1 MNKYLPPSPPI
12 TPPELQETESRS
24 QIRTQPLERIS
35 STETSIRGGFLPPT
49 PPAAPAHP
57 VPVLPPEAELYRK
70 LVSCGSLSEY
80 IQLVAS
86 SYTAREA
93 AESLKS
99 QERKFLGG
107 CSPLGASGGDTD
119 RLLTEFTARKSAFHT
134 PLSVK
139 TTTDYWTLRN
149 TLTQEKSSNQCYLY
163 PYGYLFPASDKSFNS
178 SSTMEEKI
186 KCHLAT
192 GSLVHDVRN
201 TVNGRNIGSA
211 VDLRIGNQQEQEQ
224 EQEQKPTG
232 GFFRP
237 WESGKWW
244 KIYIFKVFTWQNKEM
259 IGGLEDI
266 LVYSRI
272 LFFCSSRNLFD
283 LLFRSS
289 YFALCHLTFST
300 EKFILFKVSEITCQ
314 IHWPKPFFYFAADI
328 SGDPHKEIHTV
339 SSYKSPVRSW
349 LHRYYEAR

>member
-12 TPPELQETESRS
+12 TPPELQETQSRS
-24 QIRTQPLERIS
+24 PVRIQPLERNS
-35 STETSIRGGFLPPT
+35 STETSIIGGFHPPT

-70 LVSCGSLSEY
+70 LVNCGSLSEY

-99 QERKFLGG
+99 QERKFLGRS
-107 CSPLGASGGDTD
+107 SPLGASGGDTH
-119 RLLTEFTARKSAFHT
+119 RLLTESTARKSAFHT

-149 TLTQEKSSNQCYLY
+149 TLTQEKTSNHCYLY
-163 PYGYLFPASDKSFNS
+163 PYGYLFPATDKSFNS
-178 SSTMEEKI
+178 SSAAGERI

-192 GSLVHDVRN
+192 GSLVHGVRN
-201 TVNGRNIGSA
+201 TRNAGNIGSA

-224 EQEQKPTG
+224 EQEKKPVG

-237 WESGKWW
+237 WETGK
-244 KIYIFKVFTWQNKEM
+244 
-259 IGGLEDI
+259 
-266 LVYSRI
+266 
-272 LFFCSSRNLFD
+272 
-283 LLFRSS
+283 
-289 YFALCHLTFST
+289 
-300 EKFILFKVSEITCQ
+300 
-314 IHWPKPFFYFAADI
+314 
-328 SGDPHKEIHTV
+328 
-339 SSYKSPVRSW
+339 
-349 LHRYYEAR
+349 